1 MILRADVRGSIEAIR
16 KELGKLQHPE
26 VQIKILQATV
36 GGITEADVH
45 LADASDAVI
54 IGFNVVPDEKA
65 RTLAEQPRRADPPL
79 RHHLPGD
86 RATCRPPWKACSARR
101 SSEKELGRALVQQ
114 IVPHQPRGHGG
125 RLPRAGRHDH
135 PRLPASA

>member
-54 IGFNVVPDEKA
+54 IGFTVVPDEKA
-65 RTLAEQPRRADPPL
+65 RNWPTPAACKSA
-79 RHHLPGD
+79 
-86 RATCRPPWKACSARR
+86 ATTSFTR
-101 SSEKELGRALVQQ
+101 
-114 IVPHQPRGHGG
+114 
-125 RLPRAGRHDH
+125 
-135 PRLPASA
+135 